1 MSDTSFTIYNA
12 SAGSGKTYALAKEYL
27 KIILASPQNFKKIL
41 AITFTNKAVNEMKHR
56 ILNSLQEFSE
66 TQSVD
71 TAAPLFH
78 DLIAETALSFEEL
91 KATSG
96 LRLKQILHNYAFFD
110 ISTIDKFT
118 HRLIRTFAKDLKIPQ
133 NFEVVLDTDL
143 LLQEAVERIIG
154 KAGEDIEFTKVL
166 LDFALE
172 KIDDDRSW
180 DIGFD
185 LLKIGKLVFDENNIP
200 HLAGLK
206 EKELGDFLALQRLL
220 KNKIFDI
227 EKSVSEKAS
236 QSLDAIQKEG
246 LDYKDFPRETLP
258 KHFQRIRDGLYN
270 PSQLYN
276 NKLEENLIEGNIL
289 KAKSTPPSAALSALL
304 LQHYQHIKALIY
316 KRGLFA
322 NITRNIIPFAL
333 LNAIQ
338 KELKTIQVEKDQL
351 SISEFNTLIA
361 QEIKNQPAPFIYER
375 LGEKYRHY
383 FIDEFQDTSQ
393 MQWENLIP
401 LIGSALEG
409 EDAYGDMGSLFL
421 VGDPKQ
427 AIYRWRGGKAEQFLE
442 LATHEKHPF
451 TIPSKLVTLP
461 KNYRSH
467 AEIINFNNAF
477 FQSISPLLKNP
488 TYQEFFR
495 MGNRQETNQKEG
507 GYVRLSLLEIEN
519 EEEYGLETVRIV
531 KDCLAKGYRYSDM
544 CIIVRKKKQGS
555 FLADLLMQHRIP
567 VVSSDS
573 LLLSGN
579 PKSIFLV
586 QLI

>member
-1 MSDTSFTIYNA
+1 MSDTSFIIYNA

-78 DLIAETALSFEEL
+78 DLMVETALGFEAL

-185 LLKIGKLVFDENNIP
+185 LLKIGKLVFNENNIP

-220 KNKIFDI
+220 KNKVSDI

-236 QSLDAIQKEG
+236 QCLDAIQKEG
-246 LDYKDFPRETLP
+246 LDYKDFPYETLP

-289 KAKSTPPSAALSALL
+289 KAKSKPPSGALCALL

-322 NITRNIIPFAL
+322 NILRNIIPFAL

-338 KELKTIQVEKDQL
+338 KELKTIQVENDQL

-467 AEIINFNNAF
+467 AEIIKFNNAF
-477 FQSISPLLKNP
+477 FQSISPLLRNP

-495 MGNRQETNQKEG
+495 TGQPTGDESKRRRLRTIITVG
-507 GYVRLSLLEIEN
+507 GRE
-519 EEEYGLETVRIV
+519 R
-531 KDCLAKGYRYSDM
+531 
-544 CIIVRKKKQGS
+544 
-555 FLADLLMQHRIP
+555 
-567 VVSSDS
+567 
-573 LLLSGN
+573 
-579 PKSIFLV
+579 
-586 QLI
+586 